1 MANKE
6 TRILKDD
13 TLENLR
19 QKSNEI
25 SLHLGDNEQLNS
37 NLSDKTYNFVD
48 VAAGSSIFTGQ
59 SDGAKTVR
67 FEVSPSVTVDNT
79 GGYVILKNSPSIP
92 SAFIVDAVIYQG
104 TSGSPTWNGLISSIT
119 SDKILVRNTAGTFSS
134 SADLKVGASQ
144 TIANANVIRLIG
156 EAFPKGILR
165 VYKNSVEM
173 TQGVTATGFH
183 VANHAGTIILSN
195 NPTLTNFIEGEVVY
209 QNSTQLAT
217 QSLVESTSNWY
228 GVILKSTST
237 QLLIKTWSD
246 VNSSF
251 STSQVI
257 RVLGYGTTIAA
268 ADHSGLTSHDTT
280 IGNTIELNTPA
291 TLNDDIKIFSMD
303 AVAGL
308 NELQH
313 DVGVTENL
321 TTVATDLTSAVNEIE
336 AVFDASTHE
345 ITAGTNEFDVT
356 SGTFNLDSSGIINL
370 DTNSGAVNVKV
381 GGAQYGAI
389 ENTSGNILV
398 KSGTTT
404 MLTGA
409 GASATFA
416 QDVTVNRD
424 VDIDRNLN
432 VDGTAEL
439 NSTLGVDGNFRVGEN
454 NTSKFDVAAATGN
467 TQIDG
472 TLEVDGT
479 AGIDGDLRVGSNKFN
494 VTASSGDTQIDGTLE
509 VDGTAGVD
517 GNFRVGSSGG
527 DKFNV
532 TAVDGNTQ
540 IDGTLNVDST
550 TTLNGTTIDGD
561 LDLNG
566 SVDVSTNATIHG
578 VLDVDGVSNL
588 DVVDIDGAVDMAL
601 TLQVDGNTTIGGVVD
616 IGQLNAKFTNRN
628 NVKLALNE
636 LHDEMGNAVITG
648 TGTAAD
654 GLTNLTAAINSI
666 DAEIGTVASYEGGT
680 YGSTTISGVLTSLQ
694 TGMINND
701 TDITNLFADVG
712 TLSLIDNLPTDYT
725 YTITDLTTATNTMSQ
740 FIGNTSIANI
750 GTTDTVTGALQK
762 LHAEIGDSVLTVFA
776 ATDVSGALRELE
788 TEKVYLTSSSQ
799 QEIASKLGLT
809 GNVTF
814 KDGGTNNDTMTF
826 NSGTTLDLSN
836 ASLLLPGNA
845 SNVNIFSTS
854 FLEVDGNVQIQ
865 GFSVDRQHVATIVDK
880 SDVRF
885 QWNENYADGTSATK
899 PSRAWQI
906 QGLNDSSAS
915 HTTDV
920 VTFYNAKDLIT
931 SNAESG
937 INVTWDATNENFDFN
952 VNDPTV
958 QLSGDVV
965 GSAVMTNLGSI
976 NISTT
981 IQPNSVALGT
991 DTTGNYIKTLTGT
1004 QYQVTVSPASHS
1016 EGKDATLS
1024 IPTDFRMPGTARV
1037 LSTTQSSLSS
1047 ATDGALVVDG
1057 GVSIAKNL
1065 YVGGDLIVKGS
1076 EVKLEVTTLEVED
1089 TLILAG
1095 NNLSSEPSSGGFG
1108 IETGPITSPSG
1119 VASGVTGAHSIVYN
1133 YGTDRW
1139 EADGSL
1145 ILSSATLGSP
1155 NIEGSAYEANDNLN
1169 FVASTGLTLV
1179 TGKSGS
1185 THTVTYT
1192 NSDRGSSQAIFKN
1205 ITANA
1210 GGTATANINN
1220 DTLNLLGGTAL
1231 GSVRSG
1237 DSITFN
1243 HDNIGLSSGSAVDDG
1258 TYVQSIGVNAQG
1270 HITSVVSG
1278 DFDDYYMRNW
1288 ALFVNG
1294 SNVDTITQGERVG
1307 FDEGAGIDLA
1317 FDGNDIT
1324 ITHQDT
1330 STFGGYTSTG
1340 DSSPTTMSFVRDI
1353 ALGVDTFGH
1362 VTSGSATQGTFTLG
1376 DGVTTITATAA
1387 GISLTG
1393 DNTWSANQT
1402 AASTFNIAHA
1412 DTSSQASVDNTGN
1425 NVIQDITLDTFGH
1438 ITSLVSKDITTVT
1451 NAAKLY
1457 TTGTNSVGPY
1467 YLSMAGAY
1475 GNAYQDHYTDANLSY
1490 NASTNV
1496 LSAVTF
1502 SGALSGNASTAS
1514 HAAKVQST
1522 YTNAST
1528 TMYINGTPTLGTAS
1542 KDMYHTNAIYMT
1554 PSNDYLYAA
1563 RFVGPLTG
1571 AVTGNA
1577 STSTQVYVTSTASNT
1592 DYRLIFGENNDGGNG
1607 YESLYKDSGA
1617 SLYYNPST
1625 NRLYAEHIQG
1635 EGSLI
1640 TNINY
1645 GNIYN
1650 PPTIGNGQI
1659 DGRTS
1664 GLGLS
1669 GTMDATANQS
1679 GNTTFT
1685 VTSNATTASTAST
1698 IAYRD
1703 GSGDIH
1709 ARLFRSEYDSTNAS
1723 IGYIMTQVDTVSNNY
1738 IRPSTAAQIRSF
1750 LNVENG
1756 STADQNCF
1764 SSIPIYSAG
1773 PTHVGTASADSTA
1786 DSFSMFSGTGITL
1799 STGGDNVT
1807 ITNTAPNVTTNLST
1821 STATTSVTIN
1831 SSDGTNASIGEAT
1844 ASAAGVMSVAHHNKL
1859 DGIASGANAY
1869 SLPTYPANMNQY
1881 VRSTDNVHFE
1891 GLMVGQT
1898 SAATANTIRCTG
1910 DVVAYYSSDERLK
1923 ENIKVLENGLDKVCQ
1938 LRGVE
1943 FDWNDKQ
1950 DVYEG
1955 HDIGVIA
1962 QDVEKVAPELVE
1974 TRKHDGYKAVKYE
1987 KLTALLIEAVK
1998 ELKDEN
2004 KELRSM
2010 IEDLKSI
2017 NS

>member
-237 QLLIKTWSD
+237 QLLIKTWSN

-268 ADHSGLTSHDTT
+268 ADHSGLTSHNTT

-345 ITAGTNEFDVT
+345 ITAGTNQFDVT

-370 DTNSGAVNVKV
+370 DADGGAVNVKD
-381 GGAQYGAI
+381 GGVQYAAL
-389 ENTSGNILV
+389 ENTGGNILV

-439 NSTLGVDGNFRVGEN
+439 NSTLGVDGNFRVGSS

-479 AGIDGDLRVGSNKFN
+479 AGIDGDLRVGTNKFN

-725 YTITDLTTATNTMSQ
+725 YTITDLTTATNTMSG

-776 ATDVSGALRELE
+776 ANDISAALRELE
-788 TEKVYLTSSSQ
+788 TEKVYLSSASQ

-915 HTTDV
+915 HTTDI

-952 VNDPTV
+952 VNDPTIT
-958 QLSGDVV
+958 LGTGPISGNVTI
-965 GSAVMTNLGSI
+965 TNLG
-976 NISTT
+976 NATFNTT
-981 IQPNSVALGT
+981 LDNNSVALT
-991 DTTGNYIKTLTGT
+991 THTTGDYVRTATGT
-1004 QYQVTVSPASHS
+1004 TNQITVSGAGT
-1016 EGKDATLS
+1016 EGRAATFS
-1024 IPTDFRMPGTARV
+1024 IPTDFRAPGTVKILGTTGASDT
-1037 LSTTQSSLSS
+1037 ST
-1047 ATDGALVVDG
+1047 GALTVAG
-1057 GVSIAKNL
+1057 GVGIGEDL
-1065 YVGGDLIVKGS
+1065 YVAGDLYVQGART
-1076 EVKLEVTTLEVED
+1076 ELNVATLEVED
-1089 TLILAG
+1089 SIIITNSLNQSVG
-1095 NNLSSEPSSGGFG
+1095 EFG
-1108 IETGPITSPSG
+1108 LK
-1119 VASGVTGAHSIVYN
+1119 VNDASGNIAHTFLYN
-1133 YGTDRW
+1133 YSAGQW

-1145 ILSSATLGSP
+1145 LLSEATQSNPGIEVNGIDLGILAGSKTLDLKAGTGIGLAGVV
-1155 NIEGSAYEANDNLN
+1155 NGND
-1169 FVASTGLTLV
+1169 FEVAI
-1179 TGKSGS
+1179 
-1185 THTVTYT
+1185 T
-1192 NSDRGSSQAIFKN
+1192 NSDLGSSQAIFKN
-1205 ITANA
+1205 ITANS

-1220 DTLNLLGGTAL
+1220 DTLTLHGGTAL

-1237 DSITFN
+1237 DTITFN
-1243 HDNIGLSSGSAVDDG
+1243 HDNIGLSTGSAVDNG
-1258 TYVQSIGVNAQG
+1258 TYIQSFAVNSQG
-1270 HITSVVSG
+1270 HVTGVVSG
-1278 DFDDYYMRNW
+1278 DFDDYYLRNW
-1288 ALFVNG
+1288 ALYVNN
-1294 SNVDTITQGERVG
+1294 SLADTITQGERVG

-1330 STFGGYTSTG
+1330 SNFGGYTSTG

-1393 DNTWSANQT
+1393 DSTWSANQT
-1402 AASTFNIAHA
+1402 AGSTFNIAHA
-1412 DTSSQASVDNTGN
+1412 NTSNQASIDNTNN

-1438 ITSLVSKDITTVT
+1438 ITSMASKDITTVT
-1451 NAAKLY
+1451 NANNINVDETNGNVNYQVLFSATNGTGYQRPYIDTDNSHLVYNPY
-1457 TTGTNSVGPY
+1457 THTLTAGTF
-1467 YLSMAGAY
+1467 A
-1475 GNAYQDHYTDANLSY
+1475 GNANS
-1490 NASTNV
+1490 
-1496 LSAVTF
+1496 
-1502 SGALSGNASTAS
+1502 AS
-1514 HAAKVQST
+1514 HATKVQST
-1522 YTNAST
+1522 YSNAAT
-1528 TMYINGTPTLGTAS
+1528 TMYLNGSPTLGTAS
-1542 KDMYHTNAIYMT
+1542 KDLYHTNGIYYT
-1554 PSNDYLYAA
+1554 GSNNYLYAG
-1563 RFVGPLTG
+1563 RFVGPVTG
-1571 AVTGNA
+1571 SVTGNA
-1577 STSTQVYVTSTASNT
+1577 STSTQVYVTSTASST

-1645 GNIYN
+1645 GNISN
-1650 PPTIGNGQI
+1650 PPSIPSVGNGQI

-1669 GTMDATANQS
+1669 GSMDATANQT

-1685 VTSNATTASTAST
+1685 VTSNATTAATAST

-1703 GSGDIH
+1703 SAKDIT
-1709 ARLFRSEYDSTNAS
+1709 ARLFRSEYDTTNS
-1723 IGYIMTQVDTVSNNY
+1723 NIGFIMSQVNTGSDNY

-1756 STADQNCF
+1756 STADQDCF
-1764 SSIPIYSAG
+1764 KNIPIYSPG
-1773 PTHVGTASADSTA
+1773 PTHQGTAVADSTA
-1786 DSFSMFSGTGITL
+1786 DSFSMFSGTAITL
-1799 STGGDNVT
+1799 STSGDNVT

-1821 STATTSVTIN
+1821 TRNTTQVQIN
-1831 SSDGTNASIGEAT
+1831 SSDGTNATINEAT
-1844 ASAAGVMSVAHHNKL
+1844 TSTAGVMTAAHHDKL
-1859 DGIASGANAY
+1859 DGISHSANNY

-1898 SAATANTIRCTG
+1898 SAATPNTIRCTG